1 MSRSLAGRA
10 DGPADRLTAAVQAH
24 GSDVL
29 AYLQR
34 RVRPTEDAADLL
46 SEVFVIAWRKVDHL
60 PAADEPLRM
69 WLFVTAR
76 NVLSNHH
83 RGSRRAD
90 DLAAA
95 LRTQLAEQLRTQP
108 AAASASS
115 SSSVSV
121 EEALDAL
128 PPAQREL
135 VRLVHWEGFSIAE
148 AAQMTDV
155 TPSTARSRYAAA
167 RATLAA
173 RLKPARPPVAV
184 VSSS

>member
-1 MSRSLAGRA
+1 MSRTTRAVA
-10 DGPADRLTAAVQAH
+10 DGPSERLTAAVQAH

-76 NVLSNHH
+76 NVLANHV
-83 RGSRRAD
+83 RGTRRAD

-108 AAASASS
+108 AAASPS

-128 PPAQREL
+128 PDAQREL

-155 TPSTARSRYAAA
+155 TASTARSRYAAA

-173 RLKPARPPVAV
+173 RLKPARPPVVVAV
-184 VSSS
+184 GP

>member
-1 MSRSLAGRA
+1 MSRP
-10 DGPADRLTAAVQAH
+10 DTGPAIRLTAAVQAH

-46 SEVFVIAWRKVDHL
+46 SEVFVIAWRRVDHL

-76 NVLSNHH
+76 NVLANHV
-83 RGSRRAD
+83 RGARRAD

-95 LRTQLAEQLRTQP
+95 LRTQLAEQLRTRP
-108 AAASASS
+108 PSS
-115 SSSVSV
+115 SSLSSVSV

-128 PPAQREL
+128 PPPNASSCAWCTGRA
-135 VRLVHWEGFSIAE
+135 S
-148 AAQMTDV
+148 
-155 TPSTARSRYAAA
+155 RSPR
-167 RATLAA
+167 R
-173 RLKPARPPVAV
+173 RR
-184 VSSS
+184 

>member
-1 MSRSLAGRA
+1 MSRPGSR
-10 DGPADRLTAAVQAH
+10 PADRLTAAVQAH

-34 RVRPTEDAADLL
+34 RVRLAEDAADLL
-46 SEVFVIAWRKVDHL
+46 SEVFVIAWRKVDLL
-60 PAADEPLRM
+60 PAADERLRM

-76 NVLSNHH
+76 NVLANHQ

-90 DLAAA
+90 DLAVA
-95 LRTQLAEQLRTQP
+95 LRTQLAEQLRTRP
-108 AAASASS
+108 SS
-115 SSSVSV
+115 SSSPEV
-121 EEALDAL
+121 EDALDAL

-135 VRLVHWEGFSIAE
+135 VRLVHWEGFSLAE

-184 VSSS
+184 AAGR